1 MYNIGI
7 SIYSFLFGLV
17 ALFHKKASKMV
28 KGHKDAWSILDDKI
42 DNNRKWLWFH
52 AASLGEF
59 EQGRPIIEKIR
70 ASGKDYAILVTFYS
84 PSGYEVRKNYSG
96 ADIVCY
102 LPFDKKSN
110 VKKFVEKVNPAM
122 AFFIKYEFWPNYLK
136 ELQGRKIPTYL
147 ISGVFR
153 EDQAFFKPL
162 YKSYSSLLN
171 AFTHFF
177 VQDQN
182 SVDLLRSIGYAVNV
196 SICGD
201 TRYDRVIEIC
211 DNSKKLDLFETFR
224 ADNAAFGNKIL
235 IAGSSW
241 PKDELLILPYFNARK
256 DLKLIIAPHEIHE
269 EHLKSI
275 EAQLT
280 RPYIRYS
287 QAGKDDINKYDCVII
302 DCFGL
307 LSSIYRYGDIAYIGG
322 GFGVGIHNT
331 LEAAVYGIPV
341 IFGPNF
347 GKFIEAKELISCGGG
362 FTIKD
367 ENEYKGLMDRF
378 FASQSD
384 LSETGNKAGEMVR
397 KGAGGTDKIIEFL
410 DL

>member
-1 MYNIGI
+1 
-7 SIYSFLFGLV
+7 
-17 ALFHKKASKMV
+17 MV
-28 KGHKDAWSILDDKI
+28 KGHKETWSILENKI
-42 DNNRKWLWFH
+42 DRNRKWLWFH

-96 ADIVCY
+96 AEIVCY
-102 LPFDKKSN
+102 LPFDRKNN
-110 VKKFVEKVNPAM
+110 VKKFVEKVNPCM

-136 ELQGRKIPTYL
+136 ELQSRKVPTYL
-147 ISGVFR
+147 VSGIFR
-153 EDQAFFKPL
+153 EDQAFFKPWF
-162 YKSYSSLLN
+162 KSYRSLLN
-171 AFTHFF
+171 TFTHFF

-182 SVDLLRSIGYAVNV
+182 SVDLLKSVDFSDNV
-196 SICGD
+196 TICGD

-211 DNSKKLDLFETFR
+211 DNSKKPDLFETFR
-224 ADNAAFGNKIL
+224 AKCVSSGNKVL

-241 PKDELLILPYFNARK
+241 PKDELVFLPYFNNHN

-287 QAGKDDINKYDCVII
+287 KAGIDDINKYDCVII

-307 LSSIYRYGDIAYIGG
+307 LSSVYRYGDIAYIGG

-341 IFGPNF
+341 VFGPNY

-362 FTIKD
+362 FTVKN
-367 ENEYKGLMDRF
+367 ENEFISLMEKF
-378 FASQSD
+378 LSSQSF
-384 LSETGNKAGEMVR
+384 LSETGINAGEMVR
-397 KGAGGTDKIIEFL
+397 KGAGGTNRIIKFL